1 MTRPSVG
8 AMCRVH
14 VRGSKQHDVLRA
26 SWVPLLFLSIKTMVY
41 VFSRGLFR
49 AVCIEFDTVF
59 AGNARSAA

>member
-8 AMCRVH
+8 AMCRVL
-14 VRGSKQHDVLRA
+14 VRGSKQDDGLQA
-26 SWVPLLFLSIKTMVY
+26 SGVPLLFLSIKTIGY

-49 AVCIEFDTVF
+49 VVCIEFDTAF